1 MMTLNVS
8 NSGVFRVGISDHSL
22 VNTCRKIDIIKENP
36 KLVET
41 RQFKHFNA
49 LSAFPNFNDVNYAW

>member
-8 NSGVFRVGISDHSL
+8 NSGVIRVGISDHSL
-22 VNTCRKIDIIKENP
+22 VYACRKIGIIKENR

-49 LSAFPNFNDVNYAW
+49 LSAFTNFNDVNYAW